1 MFFSGSLQEG
11 ISAAVEQ
18 QKMIVCFVTNDN
30 EESRLW
36 ENDFLREASLGEL
49 IENNAVAL
57 RLEAGSPSAAY
68 LAELFPLPQ
77 TPTVVLIKHGELK
90 DYIASGTVKD
100 DFVRRVRAALDVS
113 PPPAP
118 STATPAAAPASAP
131 VQAEETAS
139 STASDMRNVHSVLA
153 ERVAKLKAK
162 KEEADR
168 RAKDER
174 AEAKAKAAAEAEAGA
189 DTEAARSH
197 RQAELV
203 RKQRQQKDEERRRI
217 LARIEND
224 KQERRQ
230 RAAQRQQ
237 MRADAL
243 PTGDVAS
250 SLVKAPESK
259 LPSTT
264 RISDM
269 ASIQVRLF
277 DGSTMRNRFKTCAPF
292 TQVRGWVDDKRT
304 DGSVPYTF
312 RQLLTP
318 RPNTAIDETDEAKTL
333 SDLGLAPS
341 STLILIPVQTFSTA
355 YEANKPQSWLS
366 RFVAAISGL
375 LLWLASFV
383 PLGFARRT
391 TGSAPVVESSSGRTR
406 RRISGFDD
414 VVDPSKDQQLYNG
427 NSLNFE
433 PRPDEQDDA

>member
-18 QKMIVCFVTNDN
+18 QKMVLCFVTNDN

-49 IENNAVAL
+49 IGNKAVAL
-57 RLEAGSPSAAY
+57 RLEAGSPSAGY
-68 LAELFPLPQ
+68 LAEIFPLPQ
-77 TPTVVLIKHGELK
+77 TPTVVLMKHGELK

-113 PPPAP
+113 PPTAP
-118 STATPAAAPASAP
+118 STAVPAG
-131 VQAEETAS
+131 ETES
-139 STASDMRNVHSVLA
+139 STASDLGNVHSVLA

-197 RQAELV
+197 RQAEML

-243 PTGDVAS
+243 QTGDVAS

-292 TQVRGWVDDKRT
+292 TQVRAWVDEKRT

-318 RPNTAIDETDEAKTL
+318 KPNTAIDETDEAKTL

-341 STLILIPVQTFSTA
+341 STLILIPVQAFSTA
-355 YEANKPQSWLS
+355 YEAKPQSWIY
-366 RFVAAISGL
+366 RFVTTISGML
-375 LLWLASFV
+375 FWLASFL
-383 PLGFARRT
+383 PLGFGRRT
-391 TGSAPVVESSSGRTR
+391 TSSAPVVESTSGRTR

-433 PRPDEQDDA
+433 PRPDEQDDS